1 MAKREEIIVG
11 LDIGTTKI
19 AAIVGELTD
28 EGIDVIGVGTA
39 ASRGLRRGVIT
50 HIDNTVAAIKRAVE
64 EAELMAGCEISTVY
78 AGIAGG
84 HIRGLNSHGIVAVKD
99 GEVAASDVARV
110 IDAAKAVA
118 IPMDN
123 EIVHV
128 LPQDFVV
135 DGQDGIKEPLGM
147 SGVRLETR
155 VHIVTAAVTS
165 AQNVVKCCQR
175 CDLQVAEL
183 VLQPLASAEA
193 VLHEDERELGV
204 VLIDIGGGTTD
215 LTIFNDGAIVYTACL
230 GVGGNHI
237 TNDIAVGLRTPS
249 AEGEAV
255 KQRWGCAKSAM
266 IDPEEEIEVPSVGGR
281 PARRLSRRV
290 LCEIIEPRVEE
301 MFLLVRR
308 ELAKAGYED
317 LLASGAVLTGGATIM
332 TGMPELAEE
341 VLGFP
346 VRRGAP
352 HKVGGLLDVVRSPK
366 FATSVGL
373 VQYGARRAAAQLF
386 RPRTERVR
394 IGGRVKDWLAR
405 VF

>member
-39 ASRGLRRGVIT
+39 PSRGLRRGVIT
-50 HIDNTVAAIKRAVE
+50 HIDNTVAAIRRAVE

-175 CDLQVAEL
+175 CELQVAEL

-230 GVGGNHI
+230 GVGGNHV

-249 AEGEAV
+249 AEAEAV

-266 IDPEEEIEVPSVGGR
+266 IDVEEEIEVPSVGGR

-301 MFLLVRR
+301 IFLLVRR

-386 RPRTERVR
+386 RPRTERLRLGSRVR
-394 IGGRVKDWLAR
+394 DWLAR

>member
-1 MAKREEIIVG
+1 
-11 LDIGTTKI
+11 
-19 AAIVGELTD
+19 
-28 EGIDVIGVGTA
+28 
-39 ASRGLRRGVIT
+39 LRR
-50 HIDNTVAAIKRAVE
+50 
-64 EAELMAGCEISTVY
+64 
-78 AGIAGG
+78 
-84 HIRGLNSHGIVAVKD
+84 
-99 GEVAASDVARV
+99 
-110 IDAAKAVA
+110 
-118 IPMDN
+118 
-123 EIVHV
+123 
-128 LPQDFVV
+128 
-135 DGQDGIKEPLGM
+135 
-147 SGVRLETR
+147 
-155 VHIVTAAVTS
+155 
-165 AQNVVKCCQR
+165 
-175 CDLQVAEL
+175 
-183 VLQPLASAEA
+183 
-193 VLHEDERELGV
+193 ERELGRV
-204 VLIDIGGGTTD
+204 VDRGPRVGPRRPRRRARFALRLVGEGQ
-215 LTIFNDGAIVYTACL
+215 LRDGEEHELAAFERRAFACIVQVELPSAIRVAPEPL
-230 GVGGNHI
+230 RQRVEAIGVGGNHI

-394 IGGRVKDWLAR
+394 IGGRVRVWLAR